1 MLASGRRIEGS
12 VATVVII
19 AVGVFF
25 LGMGAYALAAP
36 SALVRPF
43 RLVADS
49 PESRSEVRAVY
60 GGFGV
65 AVAAVLGVVA
75 FDPAL
80 RSGIVITVGAALAG
94 MAVGRLVSRL
104 LDRGTAFYPIW
115 FYCCVEAAAAG
126 LLFGSA

>member
-1 MLASGRRIEGS
+1 MLASGRRIEES
-12 VATVVII
+12 VATVVIV

-25 LGMGAYALAAP
+25 VGMGLYALAAP
-36 SALVRPF
+36 AALVRPF

-65 AVAAVLGVVA
+65 AVAAVLGVAAV
-75 FDPAL
+75 DLAL
-80 RSGIVITVGAALAG
+80 RPGIVVTVGAALAG
-94 MAVGRLVSRL
+94 MAAGRVVSRL

-115 FYCCVEAAAAG
+115 FYCCVEAVAAG
-126 LLFGSA
+126 LLFSTV